1 MATQDQQN
9 QTNQARTE
17 IPRLTLD
24 LWPDVGRALGLGR
37 NSTFKA
43 AKAGQIPAI
52 RIGKR
57 LLVPRAAFDALLNGA
72 SKQAPAA

>member
-1 MATQDQQN
+1 MATHDQAK
-9 QTNQARTE
+9 QTEAQQEPTG
-17 IPRLTLD
+17 RLTLD

-43 AKAGQIPAI
+43 AKAGQIPTL

-57 LLVPRAAFDALLNGA
+57 LLVPRAAFDALLSGA
-72 SKQAPAA
+72 GKSAA

>member
-1 MATQDQQN
+1 MQTEKQQDQN
-9 QTNQARTE
+9 NDAATGAD
-17 IPRLTLD
+17 RLTLD

-43 AKAGQIPAI
+43 AKSGEIPTI

-57 LLVPRAAFDALLNGA
+57 LLVSKAKLDQLLGRQK
-72 SKQAPAA
+72 S

>member
-1 MATQDQQN
+1 MATQDKQN
-9 QTNQARTE
+9 QTKQAPTE
-17 IPRLTLD
+17 IARITLD

-37 NSTFKA
+37 NSTFRA
-43 AKAGQIPAI
+43 AKAGQIPTL

-57 LLVPRAAFDALLNGA
+57 LLVPRAAFESLLSCA